1 MTARPIS
8 FGWFLPTSGDS
19 TNLGDPQA
27 RIPQS
32 PEMFDEIVEAV
43 VTKLL
48 KVGEKS
54 SGKIDMKGDGKVTE
68 KEIEVVLEVRS
79 AAVIPA

>member
-1 MTARPIS
+1 MP
-8 FGWFLPTSGDS
+8 DS
-19 TNLGDPQA
+19 
-27 RIPQS
+27 
-32 PEMFDEIVEAV
+32 DEIVEAV

-79 AAVIPA
+79 AAIIPA